1 MTKGIAKPRDFY
13 LLAFCALLLLQCQPK
28 RQVRNWKVITEQ
40 KKLIVLTLN
49 SETTFFE
56 NRDGKQTGFEYDLV
70 KSFARYHGLKVQ
82 FVVKTTPAELFR
94 ALKNE
99 EGDLIAAGL
108 SVTEKRKKQY
118 AFGPVYQKTQQQAI
132 CRSGVMPKTIES
144 LQNLEIKVGQG
155 TSYIERLENLKKEY
169 SGLSWE
175 ITKNETSAEL
185 IKRLDHGDFDCTVAD
200 DHIIRIYRRYF
211 PSLNV
216 GVSIGSPQ
224 DMAWVMSKKDTALT
238 AEVKTWFEQS
248 DQKIK
253 ILRKNYYS
261 YLEDFDPFDV
271 KKFRARIKS
280 RLPKYRKAL
289 QAAAKKYGW
298 SWTLLAAVA
307 YQESHW
313 NPKAKSPTG
322 VRGFMMLTRATAK
335 AMGVTNRLDFEQ
347 SIDGGAKY
355 LRQLERR
362 IPFYIPAPDRK
373 WMTLAAYNV
382 GFAHMRDARAVA
394 VWKQENPNRWAGVRE
409 ALPLLS
415 VQKTYKRLPHG
426 YARGLEPVL
435 YVDRIRNYHNI
446 LLQYL
451 RRRSLNSVEPL

>member
-1 MTKGIAKPRDFY
+1 MV
-13 LLAFCALLLLQCQPK
+13 FCALVLLQCQPK
-28 RQVRNWKVITEQ
+28 RQVRNWKTITEQ
-40 KKLIVLTLN
+40 KTLIVLTLN

-56 NRDGKQTGFEYDLV
+56 NRDGKQAGFEYELV
-70 KSFARYHGLKVQ
+70 KAFARYHGLKIK
-82 FVVKTTPAELFR
+82 FVVKPTPAELFQ

-108 SVTEKRKKQY
+108 SVTEKRRQQY

-132 CRSGVMPKTIES
+132 CRAGVKPETIES

-169 SGLSWE
+169 AGLSWE
-175 ITKNETSAEL
+175 VAPDETSAEL
-185 IKRLDHGDFDCTVAD
+185 INKLEKGQFDCTIAD

-216 GVSIGSPQ
+216 GVSVGSPQ
-224 DMAWVMSKKDTALT
+224 DMAWVMSPADTQLIE
-238 AEVKTWFEQS
+238 EVTTWFAQS
-248 DQKIK
+248 DKKIS
-253 ILRKNYYS
+253 ILVKNYYS

-271 KKFRARIKS
+271 RKFRERIKT
-280 RLPKYRKAL
+280 RLPKYEKEL
-289 QAAAKKYGW
+289 KAAAKKYGW
-298 SWTLLAAVA
+298 SWTLLAAIA

-335 AMGVTNRLDFEQ
+335 AMGVTNRLDYKQ
-347 SIDGGAKY
+347 SIEGGAKY
-355 LRQLERR
+355 LRQLEKRV
-362 IPFYIPAPDRK
+362 PFYIPSPDRK
-373 WMTLAAYNV
+373 WMTLASYNV

-409 ALPLLS
+409 ALPLLA

-446 LLQYL
+446 LIQYL
-451 RRRSLNSVEPL
+451 RRQN